1 MSVFLC
7 IETYVIFEYV
17 ENISG
22 ESQKLSIAWNLEIWD
37 SRGKRGR
44 RKQSLGEQRKASR
57 EEGQSLVEGLG
68 YLVNVSPRHRPRH

>member
-37 SRGKRGR
+37 SRGKRGLNFH
-44 RKQSLGEQRKASR
+44 SLNFVHVCIFSIFKYICKFQ
-57 EEGQSLVEGLG
+57 
-68 YLVNVSPRHRPRH
+68 